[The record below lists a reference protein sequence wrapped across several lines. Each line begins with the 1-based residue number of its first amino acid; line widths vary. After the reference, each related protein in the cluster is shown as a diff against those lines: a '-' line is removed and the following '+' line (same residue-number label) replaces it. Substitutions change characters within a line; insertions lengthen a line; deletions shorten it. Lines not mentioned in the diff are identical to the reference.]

1 MSTPRWHEP
10 TPEDAEQLFLAAC
23 GEDLMSSTDSYAN
36 IILYRKKYKTQ
47 VCYCGG
53 IVLRKYGALEA
64 PERDI
69 ASTRTLY
76 GFPLGKGDMR
86 KTIDFLTK
94 DAEQNGMPLAFPLL
108 TDRQKLYLETK
119 MPNRFTFTERRAD
132 SDYLYLTKS
141 LAELPGGKYHK
152 KKNHISQFMRKH
164 PDTEYRPLSK
174 ELAPDALSVENEW
187 FKANGGNGDY
197 DKEIES
203 EIIKEALDLF
213 DELNLSGGILYADG
227 KPVAMTIASAVTGY
241 TADVHFEMAVPEY
254 DRDGAYA
261 VINRELAKAM
271 IRFDYL
277 NREEDLGIEGL
288 RKAKLSYHPDILLA
302 KWRAEQ

>member
-1 MSTPRWHEP
+1 
-10 TPEDAEQLFLAAC
+10 
-23 GEDLMSSTDSYAN
+23 
-36 IILYRKKYKTQ
+36 
-47 VCYCGG
+47 
-53 IVLRKYGALEA
+53 
-64 PERDI
+64 
-69 ASTRTLY
+69 
-76 GFPLGKGDMR
+76 
-86 KTIDFLTK
+86 
-94 DAEQNGMPLAFPLL
+94 MPLAFPLL

-164 PDTEYRPLSK
+164 PDTEYHPLSK

-187 FKANGGNGDY
+187 FKANGGDDDY
-197 DKEIES
+197 DKKIEC

-241 TADVHFEMAVPEY
+241 TADVHFEKAVPEY